1 VKQLVPLPVKRF
13 IDQLLG
19 LAPFRAR
26 VVAAEARLNALDR
39 QFPELRA
46 ELDTLQGPDAQH
58 QALDDARQRLTALE
72 AEIAALK
79 TTARPSEDLHFHNAL
94 SHRNFQMVRVAVS
107 ENYIRGNGIEIG
119 ALNLPLPVAGDVQ
132 VRYVDRETEAELHDQ
147 YDELGMAEVD
157 FIDPDVVDD
166 AEQLR
171 QFPDNSED
179 FVIASHVLEHLENPV
194 RAFKNWL
201 RVVRHGG
208 VVYVALPDM
217 RRCFDAGREV
227 TSVEHVIR
235 DYEEGP
241 AWSRSMA
248 FRDFGKIYVAFGMD
262 KGLVEHLHGEA
273 RSTREQAEA
282 ERLDR
287 KNFSIHF
294 HAWTPDAMMEM
305 FLATKARYGLSFETE
320 LMLQNQ
326 DEVIFVFRKTVPRPG
341 GG

>member
-1 VKQLVPLPVKRF
+1 MKRFVPLPLKRF

-26 VVAAEARLNALDR
+26 VITAEERLQDLERRLPGLQQGLQQELA
-39 QFPELRA
+39 ELRA
-46 ELDTLQGPDAQH
+46 GQQH
-58 QALDDARQRLTALE
+58 LAALE
-72 AEIAALK
+72 AEITELKAAAPPPAATLDF
-79 TTARPSEDLHFHNAL
+79 RNAL
-94 SHRNFQMVRVAVS
+94 SHENFQMVRVAVS
-107 ENYIRGNGIEIG
+107 ENFIRGSGIEIG
-119 ALNLPLPVAGDVQ
+119 ALNLPLPVAAGVR

-147 YDELGMAEVD
+147 YDELGMADVQ

-166 AEQLR
+166 AEELR

-201 RVVRHGG
+201 RVVKHGG

-273 RSTREQAEA
+273 RTAREATEA

-294 HAWTPDAMMEM
+294 HAWTPDAMAEM
-305 FLATKARYGLSFETE
+305 FLAIKNRYQLSFETE

-326 DEVIFVFRKTVPRPG
+326 DEVIFIFRKTVPRPG
-341 GG
+341 PG

>member
-1 VKQLVPLPVKRF
+1 MKRFVPLPLKRF

-19 LAPFRAR
+19 LAPFRTR
-26 VVAAEARLNALDR
+26 VIAAEERLNDLDR
-39 QFPELRA
+39 RLPGLQELQQELAELRA
-46 ELDTLQGPDAQH
+46 GQQH
-58 QALDDARQRLTALE
+58 LTVLE
-72 AEIAALK
+72 AEITALK
-79 TTARPSEDLHFHNAL
+79 AAAPPPAATLDFRNAL
-94 SHRNFQMVRVAVS
+94 SHENFQMVRVAVS
-107 ENYIRGNGIEIG
+107 ENFILGSGIEIG
-119 ALNLPLPVAGDVQ
+119 ALNLPLPVAAGVR

-147 YDELGMAEVD
+147 YDELGMADVQ

-166 AEQLR
+166 AEELR

-201 RVVRHGG
+201 RVVKHGG

-273 RSTREQAEA
+273 RTAREATEA

-294 HAWTPDAMMEM
+294 HAWTPDAMAEM
-305 FLATKARYGLSFETE
+305 FLAIKNRYQLSFETE

-326 DEVIFVFRKTVPRPG
+326 DEVIFIFRKTVPRPG
-341 GG
+341 PG